1 MRPGGQAAGGAGP
14 PRPAGRR
21 IIEGTTLR
29 PGMESFVGCYPLP
42 TRYALTIGEF
52 AQMVN
57 AEQHFGCDLTVVP
70 CTGWQRG
77 QSAPAW
83 GTPWIMPSPNIP
95 NYETALLYVGTCLFE
110 GTNVSEGRG
119 TAAPFAVIGA
129 PYIHDAEALAA
140 AFNARGLPGI
150 CATPYYF
157 TPTFSKHQGQLCG
170 GVHLHVLDA
179 DAVRPLSAG
188 LTLLELIRD
197 TCPKDFVLL
206 PRIPRAAALYQPA
219 GGPSGTGTPGLDG
232 GGAYQSPGPGRSRL
246 CRPQSGLP
254 LVLTRCFYAYIA
266 RNDPAGKTG
275 PAIGRGLSGVRA
287 AGRISAAYQRI

>member
-1 MRPGGQAAGGAGP
+1 MFSLYGKDSKRLTPAMLETFDVLVYDIQDVGSRYYTFLSTLAYLIEDCAGAGKRLVVLD
-14 PRPAGRR
+14 RPDPLGGE

-29 PGMESFVGCYPLP
+29 PGMENFVGCYPLP

-140 AFNARGLPGI
+140 AFNARGPARYLRYAVLFYPDVLQTSGPI
-150 CATPYYF
+150 VRRCAPARAGCRRRAPAF
-157 TPTFSKHQGQLCG
+157 G
-170 GVHLHVLDA
+170 
-179 DAVRPLSAG
+179 RP
-188 LTLLELIRD
+188 
-197 TCPKDFVLL
+197 
-206 PRIPRAAALYQPA
+206 
-219 GGPSGTGTPGLDG
+219 
-232 GGAYQSPGPGRSRL
+232 
-246 CRPQSGLP
+246 
-254 LVLTRCFYAYIA
+254 
-266 RNDPAGKTG
+266 DPAGTHPG
-275 PAIGRGLSGVRA
+275 YLP
-287 AGRISAAYQRI
+287 Q